1 MAYFEVNKNFTS
13 FHQNLG
19 LARERP
25 RVEKTRNVVWGH
37 IINNQGY
44 PDKGWIFPL
53 GVKDHLPIVIVHW
66 IPLLFQANWLDSWE
80 QSPCQ
85 MFLYDPPL
93 SLGLCLRN
101 VTGVTCSMTLAYKN
115 CHYLFS
121 CSVSIKASCSLS
133 SRLDWNLAL
142 FSWGSI
148 TPICSQ
154 TIQEPWVWLTCCKQK
169 VFSPRMER
177 ALLSAHCSRLPSL
190 HVGGPQHGD
199 SSSASPLSPVYTT
212 SPCYDNGFLGYA
224 AVCWL
229 VSQHSKCHS
238 TR

>member
-1 MAYFEVNKNFTS
+1 MRTGFS
-13 FHQNLG
+13 
-19 LARERP
+19 P
-25 RVEKTRNVVWGH
+25 WGSR
-37 IINNQGY
+37 IT
-44 PDKGWIFPL
+44 
-53 GVKDHLPIVIVHW
+53 VPIVIVLW

-85 MFLYDPPL
+85 VLLNDPLL

-148 TPICSQ
+148 TLICSQ
-154 TIQEPWVWLTCCKQK
+154 TIREPWLTCCKQK
-169 VFSPRMER
+169 VFSPWMER
-177 ALLSAHCSRLPSL
+177 ALLSAHCSGLPSL
-190 HVGGPQHGD
+190 PMGGPQHGD
-199 SSSASPLSPVYTT
+199 SSASPSPAVYTT

-229 VSQHSKCHS
+229 VSQHSKLHS